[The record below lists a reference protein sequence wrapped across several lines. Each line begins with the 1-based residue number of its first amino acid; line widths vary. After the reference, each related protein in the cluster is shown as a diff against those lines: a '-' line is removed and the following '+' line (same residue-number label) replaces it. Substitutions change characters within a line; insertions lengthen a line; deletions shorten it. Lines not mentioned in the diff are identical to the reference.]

1 MKEQPVRNQIQLWV
15 RAFCAPLAFRSLQH
29 TPATERKAHL
39 FILKVEIIGTY
50 WSLELTLL
58 YTDITP
64 DWTIT
69 GHKADY
75 QAKNKGGES
84 KQKTKYINNSSL
96 LDNALSPQNAH
107 TGVLSFGPIPC
118 AIQRFFR
125 LLPSFWVLF
134 LPYFG
139 GYVNKRTCDSTCYKA
154 PAFIINNQIIIM
166 FLLSYTP
173 HKSIDCSSNTRPD
186 RSTAGMTG
194 AFCRYDY
201 IFSVSCFKNSN
212 FIKPPPPPSSPG

>member
-1 MKEQPVRNQIQLWV
+1 MKEQPVRNKIPLWV
-15 RAFCAPLAFRSLQH
+15 RAFCAPFASRSLQH
-29 TPATERKAHL
+29 TPASERKAHL

-96 LDNALSPQNAH
+96 LDNALSLQNAH

-118 AIQRFFR
+118 AIRRF
-125 LLPSFWVLF
+125 L
-134 LPYFG
+134 
-139 GYVNKRTCDSTCYKA
+139 KAST
-154 PAFIINNQIIIM
+154 F
-166 FLLSYTP
+166 
-173 HKSIDCSSNTRPD
+173 
-186 RSTAGMTG
+186 
-194 AFCRYDY
+194 
-201 IFSVSCFKNSN
+201 IFSAFTVLKRLCEQTCTRLNGSRIESKE
-212 FIKPPPPPSSPG
+212 ITRIHHQ